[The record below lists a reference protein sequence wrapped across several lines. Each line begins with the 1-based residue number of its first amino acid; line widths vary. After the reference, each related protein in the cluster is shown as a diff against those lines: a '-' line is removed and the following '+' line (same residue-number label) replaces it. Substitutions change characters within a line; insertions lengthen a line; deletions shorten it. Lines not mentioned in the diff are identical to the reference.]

1 MDKKLI
7 SDAVKGTEDAKALL
21 RQAGISTLQ
30 RKAAIDYITD
40 AAPPIS
46 IEDYWRDSP
55 YSKKK
60 YPVRFV
66 ARVVS
71 LWLDS
76 YVKTYS
82 IAPNE
87 RDELDNRLY
96 ALLEKRTWE

>member
-1 MDKKLI
+1 MNKQLI
-7 SDAVKGTEDAKALL
+7 NQAVTGTDNAKELL
-21 RQAGISTLQ
+21 KQAGIAALQ
-30 RKAAIDYITD
+30 KQAATDYITS
-40 AAPPIS
+40 AAPPLS
-46 IEDYWRDSP
+46 IEDYWHNSP

-76 YVKTYS
+76 YVRTYS
-82 IAPNE
+82 IAQNE
-87 RDELDNRLY
+87 RDSLDERLY